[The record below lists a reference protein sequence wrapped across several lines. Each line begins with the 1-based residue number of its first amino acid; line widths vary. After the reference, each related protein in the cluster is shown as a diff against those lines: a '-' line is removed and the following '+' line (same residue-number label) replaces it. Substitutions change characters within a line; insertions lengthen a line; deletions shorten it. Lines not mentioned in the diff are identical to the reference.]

1 MIFFKKKPNPE
12 VAVIYLFI
20 FEKGKKFRQF
30 CSLKYIY
37 IFKIAIRIFLHMVRL
52 WMTSL
57 PTQYVLSDAIAPM
70 TKIQR
75 YQFFF
80 LFAI

>member
-1 MIFFKKKPNPE
+1 MLLLFYFFC
-12 VAVIYLFI
+12 

-30 CSLKYIY
+30 RSLKFIY
-37 IFKIAIRIFLHMVRL
+37 VFKIAIRNFFLHMVRL

-80 LFAI
+80 FLQYDVTR